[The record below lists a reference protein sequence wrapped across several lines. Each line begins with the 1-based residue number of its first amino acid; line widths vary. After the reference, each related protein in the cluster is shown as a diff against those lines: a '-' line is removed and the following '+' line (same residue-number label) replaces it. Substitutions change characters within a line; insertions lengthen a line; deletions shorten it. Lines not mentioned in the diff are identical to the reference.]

1 MIYYLFVLDVNFL
14 KITAVP
20 GIDIGNRINPAN
32 KILIISSLILFYSIP
47 ILLNK
52 SVIAVCKNFMVV
64 NRFVIFSAIFFILVS
79 FFNYSINYSGGGI
92 FFKFSYFFFNNNYFF
107 LTISFLSFLYIC
119 FFFKLNLNNLLL
131 FIILI
136 LSNPQLTIYH
146 KYYDPLLI
154 ILFFTVFEYNF
165 NFKKILNKKIVFNL
179 YAFYLL
185 FLFINLLRSFL

>member
-20 GIDIGNRINPAN
+20 GIDMINRINPAN

-52 SVIAVCKNFMVV
+52 SVIAVCKNFIVL
-64 NRFVIFSAIFFILVS
+64 NRFIIFSVIFFILVF

-107 LTISFLSFLYIC
+107 LIISFLSILYIC
-119 FFFKLNLNNLLL
+119 FFFKSNLNNLLL
-131 FIILI
+131 FLILI

-165 NFKKILNKKIVFNL
+165 DFKKILNKKIVFNL